1 MPSSFKEFLASRD
14 APAPAPAPAPTRKKK
29 QAAVAPP
36 APPVRLPLGFG
47 KQTIAGV
54 EVWYVRPE
62 RCTGLLFVAHGMCHG
77 AYDWFRG
84 DEVAGGVG
92 LPEEVAIVRAASAR
106 GYAVAAVS
114 SLDRSR
120 KAWSP
125 EADGPRVAAALD
137 ALSAALGGRG
147 ALRVAAF
154 GASNGGA
161 FVLHLTRFV
170 ALDAVCCAIMALAP
184 RELEFLAANPKFP
197 RVAVFDHMPRDAR
210 TARAAA
216 ANVALLRAAG
226 RAAVEL
232 RVAPRAV
239 DGAFLGDRAGLP
251 RGAADDAAAALAAA
265 GLLAADGS
273 LADDPL
279 RSAWRGVLRPVLA
292 RHGVADALVADAS
305 AVAELMNVA
314 YGEHELAATNI
325 GAILDAF
332 ASP

>member
-29 QAAVAPP
+29 QAAPPPPPP

-125 EADGPRVAAALD
+125 EADGPRVAAALE
-137 ALSAALGGRG
+137 ALAAALGGRG
-147 ALRVAAF
+147 TLRVAAF

-184 RELEFLAANPKFP
+184 RELEFLAANPPVWKSTTGLGRPDQTLKFSSSAKSKSIRLIFGRIDRSR
-197 RVAVFDHMPRDAR
+197 RVLEAEPKS
-210 TARAAA
+210 
-216 ANVALLRAAG
+216 LR
-226 RAAVEL
+226 RN
-232 RVAPRAV
+232 
-239 DGAFLGDRAGLP
+239 FQI
-251 RGAADDAAAALAAA
+251 
-265 GLLAADGS
+265 
-273 LADDPL
+273 
-279 RSAWRGVLRPVLA
+279 RS
-292 RHGVADALVADAS
+292 H
-305 AVAELMNVA
+305 
-314 YGEHELAATNI
+314 
-325 GAILDAF
+325 
-332 ASP
+332 